1 LRTHQCS
8 LLEDL
13 TESCQTLPAWGL
25 MRDGECWE
33 RQTLVLRI
41 SETESGLLPNGET
54 FFHTPN
60 TTGMDGGSNSRKALK
75 KRKYQWP
82 TPCLPGNG
90 GTNGKAKL
98 KEMLKWPTPTAHNAK
113 ETNAPSEYSRNTP
126 TLAAQAG
133 GILNPTWV
141 EKLMGWPDNWTA
153 LQPISH
159 VTMCFWFMGFCDG
172 EEAGRNEVMR
182 VLRQGHAAQEIQRT
196 IGRPVGVHEAT
207 FLLAE
212 LCKHANRPDE
222 ARVFMA
228 CAEALEE
235 EMRGVRLCN
244 GTTGAPHRPRQDEQ
258 RAGEHPDVM
267 QALSR
272 LLAYHGQA
280 YWKDGRWEDATPRVA
295 NGVAARVDRLK
306 AIGNGQVPAVAATA
320 WKLLSET

>member
-1 LRTHQCS
+1 
-8 LLEDL
+8 
-13 TESCQTLPAWGL
+13 
-25 MRDGECWE
+25 
-33 RQTLVLRI
+33 
-41 SETESGLLPNGET
+41 
-54 FFHTPN
+54 
-60 TTGMDGGSNSRKALK
+60 
-75 KRKYQWP
+75 
-82 TPCLPGNG
+82 
-90 GTNGKAKL
+90 
-98 KEMLKWPTPTAHNAK
+98 
-113 ETNAPSEYSRNTP
+113 
-126 TLAAQAG
+126 
-133 GILNPTWV
+133 
-141 EKLMGWPDNWTA
+141 MGWPDNWTA

-295 NGVAARVDRLK
+295 DGVAARVDRLK
-306 AIGNGQVPAVAATA
+306 AIGNGQVPRVAATA
-320 WKLLSET
+320 FRLLKEKF